1 MSQEYNM
8 SPYHNQ
14 NDPLANIPVTPL
26 MVDHLRATRPW
37 VMLISIVMFIAA
49 GFMVL
54 AGLAMMFMP
63 SPQGMGGFGFGPVVG
78 IIYLLMS
85 ALYIAP
91 AYLLLKYASSIKDLL
106 NGGGDV
112 AMENALGSQKSFWR
126 YSGIVTLILIVI
138 YALIFVFAILGAMSM
153 TMMR

>member
-1 MSQEYNM
+1 M

-14 NDPLANIPVTPL
+14 SDPLANIPVTPL

-37 VMLISIVMFIAA
+37 VLLISIVMFIAA

-54 AGLAMMFMP
+54 GGLAMMFMP
-63 SPQGMGGFGFGPVVG
+63 TSPAMGGFGFGPLLG
-78 IIYLLMS
+78 LIYFVMS

-91 AYLLLKYASSIKDLL
+91 AYLLLKYASHIKDLV

-126 YSGIVTLILIVI
+126 YSGIVTLIVI
-138 YALIFVFAILGAMSM
+138 GLYVLFFVFAILGAMSM